1 MQRKMNQAEGA
12 LRDKEREL
20 GQKEEDLTRMMKL
33 YYTYDMTQLEE
44 EVTNLMSSR
53 ISKLSADKE
62 KKLKKITDDFTKISG
77 LA

>member
-1 MQRKMNQAEGA
+1 MQRKMNQANEA

-20 GQKEEDLTRMMKL
+20 AQKEEDLTRMMKL
-33 YYTYDMTQLEE
+33 YYTYDMTQLED

-53 ISKLSADKE
+53 IGKISADKE